1 MPPSSSP
8 SHADAQAVRDVA
20 TAYERLIDQIG
31 KAVIG
36 HKAAIEQLLIALF
49 SRGHCLLVGPPGL
62 AKALLVST
70 LARVLNLS
78 FKRAA
83 CTPDMMPA
91 DITGTDHPQDDP
103 ETGRRRVVFLPGP
116 LFAQVMLA
124 EEINR
129 APPKALA
136 ALLEALQEKQ
146 VTSGSQT
153 FRLPDPFLVC
163 ATQSPLEHEGTAP
176 LPWAQQ
182 DRFMFS
188 IRVDYP
194 SRSEEIQILKATTGA
209 PKAEVTP
216 VLDPKQV
223 GRFQDIVR
231 QVVVAD
237 HVFGYAADM
246 VRATR
251 PKEPAV
257 PKFLP
262 ELVAWGAGPRASQ
275 DLILAAKARAVL
287 NGRFHATTE
296 DIRTVALPILRHR
309 IITTFHADAEGI
321 TPDAIIARLLEA
333 VPNPVEN
340 GVGKSRKG

>member
-8 SHADAQAVRDVA
+8 AHADAQAVRDLA
-20 TAYERLIDQIG
+20 AAYDRLTDQIG

-62 AKALLVST
+62 AKALLAST
-70 LARVLNLS
+70 LARALNLS
-78 FKRAA
+78 FKRAP
-83 CTPDMMPA
+83 CTPDMLPA
-91 DITGTDHPQDDP
+91 DFIGTEHAQEDP
-103 ETGRRRVVFLPGP
+103 ETGRRRMVFLPGP
-116 LFAQVMLA
+116 LFANVILA
-124 EEINR
+124 EEVNR

-136 ALLEALQEKQ
+136 ALGEALQENQ
-146 VTSGSQT
+146 VTGGGQI

-163 ATQSPLEHEGTAP
+163 ATQNPLEQEGGAP

-188 IRVDYP
+188 VRVDYP
-194 SRSEEIQILKATTGA
+194 SRNEEIQLLKATTGA
-209 PKAEVTP
+209 AKTEVTP
-216 VLDPKQV
+216 VVDPKQI
-223 GRFQDIVR
+223 GRFQDVVR

-237 HVFGYAADM
+237 HVFGYAADLI
-246 VRATR
+246 RATR
-251 PKEPAV
+251 SREPSA

-296 DIRTVALPILRHR
+296 DIRAVILPVLRHR
-309 IITTFHADAEGI
+309 IMTTFHADAEGI
-321 TPDAIIARLLEA
+321 TTDTIVGKLLEM